1 MWRGA
6 SRTLYL
12 GTLDVPFLEAA
23 MGSNSTQGV
32 AVLVLLV
39 AFTFLSVSLYFGGSI
54 LFLLLAVVT
63 MGGAVAMF
71 RRVKPLENE
80 R

>member
-1 MWRGA
+1 
-6 SRTLYL
+6 
-12 GTLDVPFLEAA
+12 

>member
-1 MWRGA
+1 
-6 SRTLYL
+6 
-12 GTLDVPFLEAA
+12 
-23 MGSNSTQGV
+23 MGSNSTQGL

-39 AFTFLSVSLYFGGSI
+39 AFTFLSISLYFEGSI

-63 MGGAVAMF
+63 MGGAVTMF

>member
-1 MWRGA
+1 
-6 SRTLYL
+6 
-12 GTLDVPFLEAA
+12 
-23 MGSNSTQGV
+23 MGSNSTQGL

-39 AFTFLSVSLYFGGSI
+39 AFTFLSISLYFGGSI
-54 LFLLLAVVT
+54 LFLLLAAVT
-63 MGGAVAMF
+63 MGGTVTMF